1 MTPPKTEQ
9 QWHSLV
15 SEREQREIK
24 FTFDIIPLSIRG
36 NWTLKRFLREHEY
49 QPVSVR
55 ILPKVRPGFHLFSF
69 KTDLIPCNSAGS
81 PQERDPALCSFLE
94 RQVLCLLWAA
104 GDSIGVG
111 GQVPLPGTRCGR
123 TQRGSGWGWQ
133 CSRPCMCRGDVFLQ
147 IWILVSIIEG
157 KRKGLGGRE

>member
-69 KTDLIPCNSAGS
+69 KTDLIPCDSAGS

-104 GDSIGVG
+104 GDSTGVG
-111 GQVPLPGTRCGR
+111 GRCRSLEPGVGELREVPGGDGSAHGHACVEGTFFSKY
-123 TQRGSGWGWQ
+123 GS
-133 CSRPCMCRGDVFLQ
+133 
-147 IWILVSIIEG
+147 
-157 KRKGLGGRE
+157 